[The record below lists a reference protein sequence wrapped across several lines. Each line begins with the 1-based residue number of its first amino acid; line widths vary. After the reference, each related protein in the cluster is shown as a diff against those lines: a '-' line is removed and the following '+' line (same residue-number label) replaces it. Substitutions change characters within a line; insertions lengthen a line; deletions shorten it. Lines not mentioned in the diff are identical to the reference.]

1 MQSEHHD
8 YESAVEAA
16 LLRKD
21 VELLTEKVDK
31 LSRDV
36 EDLVAAWKTA
46 NYVVVFVKWLA
57 GIVVAGG
64 VIWAFVKGFAK

>member
-8 YESAVEAA
+8 LDSLVEAA

>member
-1 MQSEHHD
+1 MQSERPD
-8 YESAVEAA
+8 YETALEAA

-21 VELLTEKVDK
+21 VELLTAKVDK
-31 LSRDV
+31 LSKDV
-36 EDLVAAWKTA
+36 EDLVTAWKTA

-64 VIWAFVKGFAK
+64 VVWAFVKGIGK